1 MVMLVWACLRGTF
14 PAQRRLPI
22 TLSVLSME
30 KESIITK
37 RNSSSRQRPPAEQAG
52 SLTIKDSIGQ
62 EASELVEATDEGS
75 PGLLDLPT
83 TCCGSGCHNCVW
95 VSYAEKLAEH
105 YCDGGLEA
113 ERTIE
118 KEVTDPSLKAYIL
131 MEVRMKSKSR
141 K

>member
-1 MVMLVWACLRGTF
+1 MLAWGCLRGTL

-22 TLSVLSME
+22 TLSVLSVE
-30 KESIITK
+30 KENLIIK
-37 RNSSSRQRPPAEQAG
+37 RNSSSKLTPSPEQG
-52 SLTIKDSIGQ
+52 VPSSRKDSRGQ
-62 EASELVEATDEGS
+62 GAPKLEGVSDEGS
-75 PGLLDLPT
+75 HPLLNPPT
-83 TCCGSGCHNCVW
+83 TCCGSGCLNCVW
-95 VSYAEKLAEH
+95 VYYAEKLAEH
-105 YCDGGLEA
+105 YSDGGLEA

>member
-1 MVMLVWACLRGTF
+1 MLAWGYLRGTL

-22 TLSVLSME
+22 TLSVLSVE
-30 KESIITK
+30 KENLIIK
-37 RNSSSRQRPPAEQAG
+37 RNSSSKLTPPSEQG
-52 SLTIKDSIGQ
+52 VSSSRKDSGGQ
-62 EASELVEATDEGS
+62 GAPKLEGATDEGS
-75 PGLLDLPT
+75 HQPLDLPT
-83 TCCGSGCHNCVW
+83 TCCGSGCPNCVW

-105 YCDGGLEA
+105 YCDGGQEA

-131 MEVRMKSKSR
+131 MEVRMKTKLR

>member
-1 MVMLVWACLRGTF
+1 MLAWGRLRGTL

-22 TLSVLSME
+22 TLSVLSVE
-30 KESIITK
+30 KENLIIK
-37 RNSSSRQRPPAEQAG
+37 RNSSSQLTPPPEKG
-52 SLTIKDSIGQ
+52 VSSLRKDSEGQ
-62 EASELVEATDEGS
+62 VTPKLEGVTDKE
-75 PGLLDLPT
+75 PHPLLDPPT
-83 TCCGSGCHNCVW
+83 TCCGSGCLNCVW

-131 MEVRMKSKSR
+131 MEVRMKRKSR

>member
-1 MVMLVWACLRGTF
+1 MLAWGCLRGTL

-22 TLSVLSME
+22 TLSVLSVE
-30 KESIITK
+30 KENLIIK
-37 RNSSSRQRPPAEQAG
+37 RNSSSQLTPPPEKG
-52 SLTIKDSIGQ
+52 VSSLRKDSEGQ
-62 EASELVEATDEGS
+62 VTPKLEGVTDKE
-75 PGLLDLPT
+75 PHPLLDPPT
-83 TCCGSGCHNCVW
+83 TCCGSGCLNCVW

-131 MEVRMKSKSR
+131 MEVRMKRKSR